1 MFEINLVRSIKKEPE
16 KKIAITP
23 SPIFVSLCLLFILEL
38 FLFYYIR
45 GNMVTMLSSL
55 SKEIKE
61 YEQRVSILN
70 ENLGKMTSLKGT
82 LDALIAEKDDWW
94 EKLSVIS
101 REIPSNLW
109 LSSIRTEIK
118 GVPSGKETS
127 DYVKILY
134 IEGYVYSPKE
144 EPNIKEVGRFLERLK
159 NNNEIR
165 KRFLPP
171 KLNYIKKSDPSSLL
185 IQFNISMERRK
196 GEM

>member
-1 MFEINLVRSIKKEPE
+1 
-16 KKIAITP
+16 
-23 SPIFVSLCLLFILEL
+23 
-38 FLFYYIR
+38 
-45 GNMVTMLSSL
+45 MVTMLSSL